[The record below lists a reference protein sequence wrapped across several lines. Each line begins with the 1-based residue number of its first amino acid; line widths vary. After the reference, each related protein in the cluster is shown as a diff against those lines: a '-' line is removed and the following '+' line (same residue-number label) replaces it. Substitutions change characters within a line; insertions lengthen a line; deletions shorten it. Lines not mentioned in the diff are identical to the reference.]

1 MINSLEHSINY
12 IFKNKSLLELALT
25 HSSYINKK
33 SNNINNERLE
43 FLGDK
48 VLGLVMA
55 EYIYE
60 KFKDYAEGEL
70 SKIYSYITSKDCL
83 IEVAEKINIEQYLK
97 TKNQGEK
104 SIYVDAVESLLGA
117 IYLDSNI
124 DNVKKII
131 LTLWIPILN
140 NYLDNDSYN
149 YFNPKS
155 CLQEWAQKNKLP
167 IPVYVDIKK
176 EGEEH
181 QPIFYVKL
189 HVKDYDDIL
198 GVGSNK
204 QIAQKDCAMQFINKY
219 GICGGNKK

>member
-1 MINSLEHSINY
+1 MFSNLEKNLNY
-12 IFKNKSLLELALT
+12 IFKDKQLLELALT

-33 SNNINNERLE
+33 SNCINNERLE

-55 EYIYE
+55 DYIYDN
-60 KFKDYAEGEL
+60 FKDYSEGEL
-70 SKIYSYITSKDCL
+70 SKIYSYITSKDFL
-83 IEVAEKINIEQYLK
+83 IEVAEKINIEKYLK
-97 TKNQGEK
+97 TKNQSEK
-104 SIYVDAVESLLGA
+104 SILIDAVESLIGA

-124 DNVKKII
+124 DSVKKII
-131 LTLWIPILN
+131 LKLWIPILQ

-155 CLQEWAQKNKLP
+155 CLQEWAQKHKLP
-167 IPVYVDIKK
+167 IPIYVDIKK

-181 QPIFYVKL
+181 QPIFHVKL
-189 HVKDYDDIL
+189 NVEGYDDII

-219 GICGGNKK
+219 GVCGGNKK